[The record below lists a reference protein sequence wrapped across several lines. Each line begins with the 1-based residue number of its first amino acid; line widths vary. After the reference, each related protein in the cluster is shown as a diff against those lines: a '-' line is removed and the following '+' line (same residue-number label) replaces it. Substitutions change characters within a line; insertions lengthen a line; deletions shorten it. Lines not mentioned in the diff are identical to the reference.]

1 MNKLAGGLSLSALVL
16 LGCHTITEE
25 LPTQPTKT
33 PKNGTGLLTVSIP
46 AIPGATPT
54 PAPTPKPT
62 ATPAPV
68 ATPTPTP
75 APAPTPTPQTGVKGC
90 GNPIPPPVTRVT
102 VNIHI
107 RGPNQ
112 WTLDS
117 TPLVGPDV
125 EYCREIGFTD
135 GRSRCPVRTEGNPER
150 EACELYVVGYAEDT
164 GRPGPTWTLNG
175 QYCQVGDDCDDHPDN
190 QYLLWARH
198 GGYYEA
204 CTKDGVCGGIQV
216 DR

>member
-1 MNKLAGGLSLSALVL
+1 MNKLFYGFSLSALLL

-33 PKNGTGLLTVSIP
+33 PGTGGVLKVPIP

-54 PAPTPKPT
+54 PKPT
-62 ATPAPV
+62 
-68 ATPTPTP
+68 
-75 APAPTPTPQTGVKGC
+75 PAPTPTPAATPTPEPSPTPTPSTGIKGC
-90 GNPIPPPVTRVT
+90 GNPIPPPITK
-102 VNIHI
+102 VNVYIHI
-107 RGPNQ
+107 KGPNQ

-125 EYCREIGFTD
+125 EYCRQIGFTD

-150 EACELYVVGYAEDT
+150 EACELYAVGYAEDT

-175 QYCQVGDDCDDHPDN
+175 AYCKGGDDCDNHPDN
-190 QYLLWARH
+190 QYLVWARAK
-198 GGYYEA
+198 GYYEA
-204 CTKDGVCGGIQV
+204 CTKDGICGGIQV
-216 DR
+216 DK

>member
-1 MNKLAGGLSLSALVL
+1 MNKLTSGLSLSALLL

-33 PKNGTGLLTVSIP
+33 PKNGNGLLTIPIP
-46 AIPGATPT
+46 AIPGATPK
-54 PAPTPKPT
+54 PTPKP
-62 ATPAPV
+62 TPAPV
-68 ATPTPTP
+68 ATPTPAPTP
-75 APAPTPTPQTGVKGC
+75 APTPTPTPQTGVKGC
-90 GNPIPPPVTRVT
+90 GNPIPPPITK
-102 VNIHI
+102 VNAYIHI
-107 RGPNQ
+107 KGPNQ

-125 EYCREIGFTD
+125 EYCRTIGFTD

-150 EACELYVVGYAEDT
+150 EACELYAVGYAEDS

-175 QYCQVGDDCDDHPDN
+175 NYCKGGDDCDNHPDN
-190 QYLLWARH
+190 QYLLWARAS
-198 GGYYEA
+198 GYYEA
-204 CTKDGVCGGIQV
+204 CTKDGVCGGVQV